1 MKAEINIWKNT
12 TKIFTDGDGKTF
24 PCFKKMKEKV
34 KCPQLKTPL
43 HGKKKKRISSVPI

>member
-24 PCFKKMKEKV
+24 PCFKKMKEKSKV
-34 KCPQLKTPL
+34 SPIEDTTSR
-43 HGKKKKRISSVPI
+43 KKKEKNK